1 MNECK
6 NDEIIRFEE
15 IASTNEYA
23 KGLRKDKKNVIIVA
37 KRQSGGKGT
46 KGRSFSSEEG
56 GLYLTKLEFYTD
68 FLAKDSFLIM
78 LNSAVSVCKTLHHF
92 GLKPVIKWPNDIFVN
107 GKKICGILIENTF
120 TGNKIAN
127 SIVGIGL
134 NVYNELPM
142 ELTEIA
148 TSMYLE
154 TGKKFSVS
162 EVETKL
168 VSELK
173 QAHTIEDY
181 RSFLGFMNKNIT
193 LILGDERIP
202 ATLLCVEDD
211 GRLRASIDGQERV
224 FSSAEVSVRI

>member
-1 MNECK
+1 MNEYK
-6 NDEIIRFEE
+6 SGEIIRFEE

-23 KGLRKDKKNVIIVA
+23 KELRKDKKNVMIVA

-78 LNSAVSVCKTLHHF
+78 LNSAVSVCKTLQHF

-148 TSMYLE
+148 TSMHLE
-154 TGKKFSVS
+154 SGKKFSVS
-162 EVETKL
+162 DVEKQL
-168 VSELK
+168 IIALK
-173 QAHTIEDY
+173 QAYTIEDY
-181 RSFLGFMNKNIT
+181 RSFLGFMNKNLT

-202 ATLLCVEDD
+202 AILLCVEDD